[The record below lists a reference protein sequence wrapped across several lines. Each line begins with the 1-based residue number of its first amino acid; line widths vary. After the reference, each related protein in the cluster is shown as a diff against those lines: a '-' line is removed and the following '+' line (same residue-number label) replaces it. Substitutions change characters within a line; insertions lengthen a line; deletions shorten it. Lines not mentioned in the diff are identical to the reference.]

1 MALQTASYKML
12 VFVFP
17 SMLTSA
23 TLMHSKMHSY
33 ILQLQMK
40 SCFSCK
46 ARYILWCVVVTDM
59 VLPA

>member
-1 MALQTASYKML
+1 MTKDRVSGLSLVLRVTYMAPQTASYKML

-33 ILQLQMK
+33 IL
-40 SCFSCK
+40 
-46 ARYILWCVVVTDM
+46 
-59 VLPA
+59 